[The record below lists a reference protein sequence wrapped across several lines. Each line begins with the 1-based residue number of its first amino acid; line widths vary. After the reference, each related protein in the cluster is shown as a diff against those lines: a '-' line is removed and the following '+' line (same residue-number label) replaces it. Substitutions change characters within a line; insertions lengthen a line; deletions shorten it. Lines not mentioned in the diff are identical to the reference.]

1 MVSNSLPS
9 GKIGLALGSGSAR
22 GWAHI
27 GVIRALEEAGI
38 TIDCVAGTSIGAL
51 VGAVYASGKIREMEE
66 AVLQLNRKQILMFSD
81 IVLPRS
87 GLIDGRKI
95 TNLVEQY
102 VLNTSME
109 SLPLPLRILATDL
122 TTGTGVVLRKGD
134 IVEAVRASLSIPGIF
149 TPVRKDGDLLVDGGL
164 VNPVPVRTVKE
175 MGAIFVIAVDL
186 NSEIEGKRVESA
198 PVTATKFRRRPTDSS
213 ALMDRTL
220 SMLNEKLSF
229 LDTSRMLYSRDK
241 IPRGASP
248 GIFEILMTSIKI
260 MKRSITVMNLEANP
274 PDILIQPNLE
284 HINFMGF
291 YHAEEIIEEGYRAA
305 RSQLANWN
313 AHNSH

>member
-1 MVSNSLPS
+1 MASNSISS

-27 GVIRALEEAGI
+27 GVIRALEEAGK

-51 VGAVYASGKIREMEE
+51 VGAVYASGKIREMED

-109 SLPLPLRILATDL
+109 SLPLALHILATDL
-122 TTGTGVVLRKGD
+122 TKGTEVVLKKGD
-134 IVEAVRASLSIPGIF
+134 IVEAVRASFSIPGIF
-149 TPVRKDGDLLVDGGL
+149 TPVRKDGNLLVDGGL
-164 VNPVPVRTVKE
+164 VNPVPVSAVKE
-175 MGAIFVIAVDL
+175 MGASFVIAVDL
-186 NSEIEGKRVESA
+186 NNEIESKSRENVPAIEDR
-198 PVTATKFRRRPTDSS
+198 FQRRSSDSS
-213 ALMDRTL
+213 ALIGRTF
-220 SMLNEKLSF
+220 SILNAKLSF
-229 LDTSRMLYSRDK
+229 LDASRMLYSKEK
-241 IPRGASP
+241 IVRGASP

-260 MKRSITVMNLEANP
+260 MKRRITVMNLEADP
-274 PDILIQPNLE
+274 PDILIQPNLG

-291 YHAEEIIEEGYRAA
+291 YHAEEIIAEGYRAA
-305 RSQLANWN
+305 KSQLGN
-313 AHNSH
+313 

>member
-1 MVSNSLPS
+1 MVSNSIPS
-9 GKIGLALGSGSAR
+9 GKTGLALGSGSAR

-51 VGAVYASGKIREMEE
+51 VGAVYASGKIREMKE

-81 IVLPRS
+81 IVLPKS

-109 SLPLPLRILATDL
+109 SLPLPLHILATDL
-122 TTGTGVVLRKGD
+122 TTGREVVLKKGD
-134 IVEAVRASLSIPGIF
+134 IVEAVRASLSIPGVF
-149 TPVRKDGDLLVDGGL
+149 TPVRKDGNFLVDGGL

-175 MGAIFVIAVDL
+175 MGASFVIAVDL
-186 NSEIEGKRVESA
+186 TNEIQSKGAERVPAIED
-198 PVTATKFRRRPTDSS
+198 KFRRKSTDSS
-213 ALMDRTL
+213 ALVSRTF

-229 LDTSRMLYSRDK
+229 LDPSRILYGRDK
-241 IPRGASP
+241 VARGSSP
-248 GIFEILMTSIKI
+248 GIPEILMNSIKI
-260 MKRSITVMNLEANP
+260 MKRRITVMNLEADP

-291 YHAEEIIEEGYRAA
+291 YHAEEIIAEGYRAA
-305 RSQLANWN
+305 KSQLANWN
-313 AHNSH
+313 AANNC